1 MPLGAWD
8 AGSGL
13 FTGASTAADMVT
25 EGSSYYGNM
34 KPGTL
39 EMDNCNLKR
48 PPTLRGGRGGRPS
61 GCSSRHS
68 RKKRK

>member
-39 EMDNCNLKR
+39 EIAIAI
-48 PPTLRGGRGGRPS
+48 LRGHRR
-61 GCSSRHS
+61 
-68 RKKRK
+68 